1 MVRILLA
8 GCLFALVT
16 ACAPDR
22 PQAATTEGNGLPATL
37 PVSRPMVRPGE
48 VMLPDR
54 LRLPTVE
61 TVKLADSWGERLSS
75 LSGTER
81 ARLESLNA
89 RYYGVLEFDSAE
101 EQQQLIDAGVPA
113 SRIRAVGHGADEPV
127 ADNGTAE
134 GRARNRRVEVLV
146 SGG

>member
-22 PQAATTEGNGLPATL
+22 RQAATTEGNGLPGTL

-48 VMLPDR
+48 VKLPDR

-61 TVKLADSWGERLSS
+61 TVKLADSWDERLSS

-81 ARLESLNA
+81 ARLE
-89 RYYGVLEFDSAE
+89 
-101 EQQQLIDAGVPA
+101 
-113 SRIRAVGHGADEPV
+113 
-127 ADNGTAE
+127 TAL
-134 GRARNRRVEVLV
+134 RMFLP
-146 SGG
+146 